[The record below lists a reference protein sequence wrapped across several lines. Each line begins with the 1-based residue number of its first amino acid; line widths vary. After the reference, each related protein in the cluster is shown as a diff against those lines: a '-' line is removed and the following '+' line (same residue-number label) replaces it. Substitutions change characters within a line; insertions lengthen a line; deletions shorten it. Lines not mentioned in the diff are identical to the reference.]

1 MIKSFGNPF
10 AEAAWNGRYAKGIPN
25 DVMRVAARKLLQV
38 NAAVALDDLRVP
50 PGNRL
55 ELLSLTSAL
64 CTAVISTTLLKWGA
78 GSAEFGSREAYS
90 MTMGEWAITVTLA
103 VPVVGA
109 PLRGS
114 MTW

>member
-1 MIKSFGNPF
+1 MIKSFGNAF

-55 ELLSLTSAL
+55 EAL
-64 CTAVISTTLLKWGA
+64 KGD
-78 GSAEFGSREAYS
+78 
-90 MTMGEWAITVTLA
+90 
-103 VPVVGA
+103 
-109 PLRGS
+109 LRGRHS
-114 MTW
+114 IRVNDQWRVVFRWRDGDAHDVAILDCHA